1 MLSNLLHENNKSTEE
16 AAGDEA
22 GHGFDRQEHYII
34 TCPPHASSPLSSN
47 EPCLLVA

>member
-34 TCPPHASSPLSSN
+34 NCPPHASSPLSSN